1 MRPDSYTGLRAS
13 ITPLEDSYGTPIGF
27 RVELEGSVDT
37 KFYVPPTLGRT
48 DLGKEM
54 TLNLSGDTFSWH
66 RNESSSAWKDCHSL
80 VTKEILHGTPKG
92 GAKKRR
98 EATAHALMERP
109 LAFRLSL
116 MRGEKSNEIG
126 LYLVAASYRSQRLN
140 EQAVSLDKDDIVR
153 MTAPKVCRFKG
164 AVLRMDPSDE
174 QRDAA
179 LSMLLGKTLL
189 TSKLIKE
196 KFMLYYFY

>member
-1 MRPDSYTGLRAS
+1 M
-13 ITPLEDSYGTPIGF
+13 
-27 RVELEGSVDT
+27 

-54 TLNLSGDTFSWH
+54 TLNLDGDTFSWH

-80 VTKEILHGTPKG
+80 VTKEVLHGTPKG

-153 MTAPKVCRFKG
+153 MTSPKACRFKG
-164 AVLRMDPSDE
+164 AVLRMDPGDE
-174 QRDAA
+174 QRDVA
-179 LSMLLGKTLL
+179 LSTLLGKTLL
-189 TSKLIKE
+189 TSCPPSSAPGAERISIAEAFKRHLAEMGASFPKRKRRSPSSLIRHHS
-196 KFMLYYFY
+196 